1 MIHVKEN
8 VDFLCRRSVFVM
20 CFKLAFG
27 PLLWVAVEVAMHN
40 LAVVQEE
47 GRPQAEACSGG

>member
-27 PLLWVAVEVAMHN
+27 PVLWVAVEVAMHN